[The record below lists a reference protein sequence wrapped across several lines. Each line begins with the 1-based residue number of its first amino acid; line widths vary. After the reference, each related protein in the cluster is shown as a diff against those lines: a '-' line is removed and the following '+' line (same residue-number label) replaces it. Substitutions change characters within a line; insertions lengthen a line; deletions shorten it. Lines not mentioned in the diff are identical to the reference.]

1 MFSCIKLG
9 VCDRT
14 RGLTGI
20 SANVVGMEEWRT
32 RFDLSAAARSRGGP
46 RAALGVREGEGRE
59 TGGSSDG
66 L

>member
-1 MFSCIKLG
+1 MEDG
-9 VCDRT
+9 RT
-14 RGLTGI
+14 K
-20 SANVVGMEEWRT
+20 
-32 RFDLSAAARSRGGP
+32 FDLSAAARSRGGP